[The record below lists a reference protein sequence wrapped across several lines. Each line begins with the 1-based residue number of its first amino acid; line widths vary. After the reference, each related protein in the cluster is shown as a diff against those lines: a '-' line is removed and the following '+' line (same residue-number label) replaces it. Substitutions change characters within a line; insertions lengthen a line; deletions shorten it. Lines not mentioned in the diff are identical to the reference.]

1 MNWCGSK
8 KLKNVSESVILAYLE
23 YKAKKLRNCDLFN
36 LQSKIAERKSL
47 FCSRLYSPDKINVN
61 LDFIKSNYLTCS
73 NQNEKKT
80 IIKIYDGKQMD
91 IHHQSCR

>member
-23 YKAKKLRNCDLFN
+23 YKAKKLRNCDLFFN
-36 LQSKIAERKSL
+36 QKLLNVKVFFVLDCIP
-47 FCSRLYSPDKINVN
+47 SPDKINVN
-61 LDFIKSNYLTCS
+61 PDFIESNYLTTCS
-73 NQNEKKT
+73 NQNVKKT
-80 IIKIYDGKQMD
+80 IKIYDGKQMV